1 MFRERFF
8 RLETEFPKPNPN
20 CLFCGMIR
28 KTIRRLDV
36 PSTGGVKIGS
46 SYDEA
51 RTRKVNAEAEIAEL
65 ELATVHGTLVVA
77 EDVVKAWEEVLG
89 ALKGKLM
96 SIPTKAAPVVS
107 AESEA
112 GMCQD
117 ILEDLMN
124 EALEELSNYDP
135 SVNATETKATE
146 ESSADSNQDTKAAA
160 ETKRKP
166 VGRPRKKAR
175 LTK

>member
-1 MFRERFF
+1 M
-8 RLETEFPKPNPN
+8 
-20 CLFCGMIR
+20 
-28 KTIRRLDV
+28 
-36 PSTGGVKIGS
+36 PSTGGVKVGS

-117 ILEDLMN
+117 ILEDLLN

-135 SVNATETKATE
+135 SVNATETKGTTE
-146 ESSADSNQDTKAAA
+146 ASEDGNQNSKAAS
-160 ETKRKP
+160 ETKRKS
-166 VGRPRKKAR
+166 VGRPRKKTR

>member
-1 MFRERFF
+1 
-8 RLETEFPKPNPN
+8 
-20 CLFCGMIR
+20 
-28 KTIRRLDV
+28 V
-36 PSTGGVKIGS
+36 PSTGGVKVGS

-117 ILEDLMN
+117 ILEDLLN

-135 SVNATETKATE
+135 SVNATETKGTTQAPE
-146 ESSADSNQDTKAAA
+146 DGNQNPKAAS
-160 ETKRKP
+160 ETKRKS
-166 VGRPRKKAR
+166 VGRPRKKTR